1 MMQPKGRPHP
11 SGRPI
16 HRRVVKGRPIW
27 RIPDTEP
34 NVPRLRE
41 ERIDTNCIGFL
52 HDFGVQDDDD
62 E

>member
-1 MMQPKGRPHP
+1 MIPKGRPHP

-16 HRRVVKGRPIW
+16 RPRIIKGRQIW

-41 ERIDTNCIGFL
+41 ERVDTNCIGFL
-52 HDFGVQDDDD
+52 HDFEGKDDVD

>member
-1 MMQPKGRPHP
+1 MTPKGKPHP

-16 HRRVVKGRPIW
+16 HHPKIGIRSIW

-34 NVPRLRE
+34 NVPRLRRSE
-41 ERIDTNCIGFL
+41 QVEAIGFV
-52 HDFGVQDDDD
+52 HDFERRDDD

>member
-1 MMQPKGRPHP
+1 MQPKGRPHP

-16 HRRVVKGRPIW
+16 HERIVKSHSRW

-41 ERIDTNCIGFL
+41 EKRNVEAIGFL
-52 HDFGVQDDDD
+52 HDFQGAVDDD